1 MSSRGIYRVIM
12 ALLALATIGMAAFL
26 YISWCGMREET
37 EQIRMSRRLL
47 DDQIELLDNE
57 KEFKT
62 EYYYRLLHDEKF
74 AGRVIREKLGFAQA
88 DEVVFRFD
96 DSQPANLDDNFSRRK
111 EIGAAAPIKTAAPET
126 AAKKNSVLER
136 LMFWKKNAQQQA
148 SSVEVPKADAPI
160 KPELRVDLTGASEPD
175 AGGTI
180 KPQSDEPA
188 VDIDVRS
195 SAQSAGKLKDSDGG
209 RVEKISIASSSA
221 KTRERDGDGEKVI
234 RFRSQ

>member
-1 MSSRGIYRVIM
+1 M

-47 DDQIELLDNE
+47 DDQLELLDKE

-74 AGRVIREKLGFAQA
+74 AGRVIREKLGFAQS

-96 DSQPANLDDNFSRRK
+96 DSEPANIDDNFSRRN
-111 EIGAAAPIKTAAPET
+111 EGGAASSITTVEPET

-136 LMFWKKNAQQQA
+136 LMFWKKKELQQA
-148 SSVEVPKADAPI
+148 AAVKVPKSGEPI
-160 KPELRVDLTGASEPD
+160 KPELRVDLTGASATD
-175 AGGTI
+175 AGATL
-180 KPQSDEPA
+180 KPQSNEPA
-188 VDIDVRS
+188 VDINVQTP
-195 SAQSAGKLKDSDGG
+195 AQNAGKLKDSDGG
-209 RVEKISIASSSA
+209 RVEKLSIASGSS
-221 KTRERDGDGEKVI
+221 KTRERDGEGEKVI